1 MIRAVIFDLEGTLL
15 DGEQAHGRALVEV
28 FRVLVRF
35 RPKLAEEE
43 LRRQWA
49 GSLRMNVRGRG
60 GHPAAPHAIYA
71 ERFKRTLTWLGAED
85 DNLAVR
91 LGRLYASLVLDRAVA
106 YADASAVL
114 PALAGKVAL
123 AATAGV
129 STATAQRQ
137 LEAAGLAPYVPW
149 VFGGVRAERPKPA
162 PDLLEVAL
170 REMEVLPSE
179 ALAVGDGPD
188 TDVAAAKAAGVAS
201 VWVNRGRVRWPDDD
215 DGPEFM
221 IRTLE
226 ELPALV
232 DW

>member
-15 DGEQAHGRALVEV
+15 DGEQAHERALAEV

-43 LRRQWA
+43 LQRQWA
-49 GSLRMNVRGRG
+49 GSLRMNVHGRG
-60 GHPAAPHAIYA
+60 GRPASPQAIYA
-71 ERFKRTLTWLGAED
+71 ERFKTTLTWLGTED

-91 LGRLYASLVLDRAVA
+91 LGRLYASLMLDRAVA
-106 YADASAVL
+106 YPDVRAVL
-114 PALAGKVAL
+114 PQLARKASL
-123 AATAGV
+123 AVTAGV

-137 LEAAGLAPYVPW
+137 LEASGLAVHVPW
-149 VFGGVRAERPKPA
+149 VFGGEWAARPKPA
-162 PDLLEVAL
+162 PDLLKVAL

-179 ALAVGDGPD
+179 VLAVGDGPD

-201 VWVNRGRVRWPDDD
+201 VWLNRRRLRWPDDD
-215 DGPEFM
+215 GGPEFM
-221 IRTLE
+221 IWTLE

-232 DW
+232 G

>member
-1 MIRAVIFDLEGTLL
+1 
-15 DGEQAHGRALVEV
+15 
-28 FRVLVRF
+28 
-35 RPKLAEEE
+35 
-43 LRRQWA
+43 
-49 GSLRMNVRGRG
+49 
-60 GHPAAPHAIYA
+60 
-71 ERFKRTLTWLGAED
+71 
-85 DNLAVR
+85 
-91 LGRLYASLVLDRAVA
+91 
-106 YADASAVL
+106 
-114 PALAGKVAL
+114 
-123 AATAGV
+123 
-129 STATAQRQ
+129 
-137 LEAAGLAPYVPW
+137 
-149 VFGGVRAERPKPA
+149 VFGGERAERPKPA